1 VEPPAPRQPSAM
13 LAGALGWME
22 WEHVALVVLVWTLLT
37 AGSLAIVL
45 RIVLALPADYFE
57 VDQAPRTRWTV
68 SRLARNLIGVLLI
81 GLGTILA
88 IPGVPGQ
95 GVLTILV
102 GLFLVDF
109 PRRRELEQAL
119 ARRPGVLATLNQLR
133 TRFQRAPLR
142 PPPPRPES

>member
-1 VEPPAPRQPSAM
+1 MEPPASRQSSAVV
-13 LAGALGWME
+13 AGVLGWIE

-57 VDQAPRTRWTV
+57 VDQAPRTRWTL
-68 SRLARNLIGVLLI
+68 SRLARNVIGVLLI
-81 GLGTILA
+81 FLGVVLA

-109 PRRRELEQAL
+109 PRRQEVERAL
-119 ARRPGVLATLNQLR
+119 ARRPGVLATLNGLR
-133 TRFQRAPLR
+133 GRFHRAPLR
-142 PPPPRPES
+142 PPPPRAES